1 MAENLRDS
9 RQSYKKGTL
18 SKDSVDP
25 NPIKQFRTWFYEAKE
40 LEEVGEANAMTLVT
54 IGLDGFPKG
63 RIVLLKN
70 FDEHGFYFYT
80 NYNSDKGK
88 SISVNDKVSLSFF
101 WPLLERQIIITGTAT
116 KTSEKNSITYF
127 NSRPR
132 GSRLGAIVS
141 NQSEVIENREILE
154 EQLKALEEH
163 YKNNEILKPLHWGG
177 FLVSPISIEFWQ
189 GRPNR
194 LHDRIRYT
202 LQEMDWKIERLS
214 P

>member
-1 MAENLRDS
+1 MAENLHDF

-25 NPIKQFRTWFYEAKE
+25 NPIQQFRTWFYEAKE

-88 SISVNDKVSLSFF
+88 SISANDKVSLSFF
-101 WPLLERQIIITGTAT
+101 WPVLERQIIITGTAA
-116 KTSEKNSITYF
+116 KTSEEISINYF

-132 GSRLGAIVS
+132 GSKLGAIVS

-163 YKNNEILKPLHWGG
+163 YKNNEILKPQHWGG
-177 FLVSPISIEFWQ
+177 FIVSPISIEFWQ
-189 GRPNR
+189 GRPDR

-202 LQEMDWKIERLS
+202 LQEIDWKIERLS

>member
-1 MAENLRDS
+1 MAENLHDS

-25 NPIKQFRTWFYEAKE
+25 NPIQQFRTWFYEAKE

-80 NYNSDKGK
+80 NYKSDKGK
-88 SISVNDKVSLSFF
+88 SISANDKISLSFF
-101 WPLLERQIIITGTAT
+101 WPVLERQIIITGTAA
-116 KTSEKNSITYF
+116 KTSEEISINYF

-132 GSRLGAIVS
+132 GSKLGAIVS

-163 YKNNEILKPLHWGG
+163 YKNKDIIKPQHWGG
-177 FLVSPISIEFWQ
+177 FIVSPISIEFWQ
-189 GRPNR
+189 GRPDR

-202 LQEMDWKIERLS
+202 LQEIDWKIERLS

>member
-1 MAENLRDS
+1 MAENLHDS

-25 NPIKQFRTWFYEAKE
+25 NPIQQFRTWFYEAKE

-88 SISVNDKVSLSFF
+88 SISVNDKISLSFF
-101 WPLLERQIIITGTAT
+101 WPVLERQIIITGTAA
-116 KTSEKNSITYF
+116 KTSEEISINYF

-163 YKNNEILKPLHWGG
+163 YKNKDIIKPQYWGG
-177 FLVSPISIEFWQ
+177 FIVSPISIEFWQ
-189 GRPNR
+189 GRPDR

-202 LQEMDWKIERLS
+202 LQEIDWKIERLS

>member
-1 MAENLRDS
+1 MAENLHDS

-25 NPIKQFRTWFYEAKE
+25 NPIQQFRTWFYEAKE

-101 WPLLERQIIITGTAT
+101 WPVLERQIIITGTAA
-116 KTSEKNSITYF
+116 KTSEEISINYF

-132 GSRLGAIVS
+132 GSKLGAIVS

-163 YKNNEILKPLHWGG
+163 YKNKDIIKPQHWGG
-177 FLVSPISIEFWQ
+177 FIVSPISIEFWQ
-189 GRPNR
+189 GRPDR

-202 LQEMDWKIERLS
+202 LQEIDWKIERLS

>member
-1 MAENLRDS
+1 MAENLHDS

-40 LEEVGEANAMTLVT
+40 LEEVGEVNAMTLVT

-88 SISVNDKVSLSFF
+88 SISANDKVSLSFF
-101 WPLLERQIIITGTAT
+101 WPVLERQIIITGTAT
-116 KTSEKNSITYF
+116 KTSEEISINYF

-141 NQSEVIENREILE
+141 NQSEVIENRKILE

-163 YKNNEILKPLHWGG
+163 YKNKEIIKPQHWGG

-202 LQEMDWKIERLS
+202 LQEIDWKIERLS